1 MKFLTSELS
10 VCIAVWIS
18 LSSAKPLT
26 RGTDK
31 ANLDEVNGP
40 VDVQLIEEIPS
51 FEMNLKTPT
60 AYELRTFGTDQEE
73 GSMEYILREN
83 EDIQS
88 GVEHYLIE
96 GDIKVD
102 YNVSQVS
109 PNAVRNRN
117 VRWPGGVVPYFI
129 DRSFDSGA
137 RQRILAA
144 IERYHQTTCIRF
156 VPWNGQR
163 DYVHIVPRQGCFSAV
178 GRRGGRQ
185 ELSVGGACNF
195 HRGTIMHELM
205 HAVGFQ
211 HEQTRTDRDQF
222 VTVYYQ
228 NIQPGL
234 EYNFIR
240 YNQDTIDHLQTR
252 YDYYSIMHY
261 PMYAFSRNG
270 RPTIAPRQSG
280 VSIGNRNDFSTTDIL
295 KINRYYECE
304 DTTDNGG
311 EETNPD
317 DCEETHPNCSFWAQR
332 GECSRNP
339 AWMLTN
345 CPVSCRQCRPS
356 TPGCSDDNDFCSQW
370 ARNGECQR
378 NPRYMLTSCRQSC
391 NVC

>member
-1 MKFLTSELS
+1 MKFLVSQLS
-10 VCIAVWIS
+10 VFIAVWIGF
-18 LSSAKPLT
+18 SSAKPLT
-26 RGTDK
+26 RGTDN

-40 VDVQLIEEIPS
+40 VDVQLIEEVPS

-73 GSMEYILREN
+73 GSMEYILQEN
-83 EDIQS
+83 QNIQS

-96 GDIKVD
+96 GDIMVD

-144 IERYHQTTCIRF
+144 MERYHQTTCIRF

-339 AWMLTN
+339 AWMLPN